1 MTEPTETTDTAA
13 APTTTT
19 ATADDKDGLGRRLRE
34 AWHKTVG
41 TWATDEKG
49 TASLVGRLVEFRT
62 LSAEEARRVLT
73 DAKKRVDENRAE
85 LDRRVDD
92 SLHKATSF
100 FSSEQKE
107 VRKLEDRVAQLE
119 ARLKAL
125 ST

>member
-1 MTEPTETTDTAA
+1 MTEPTIDTPAA
-13 APTTTT
+13 A
-19 ATADDKDGLGRRLRE
+19 AASVEDKENLGRRLRE

-62 LSAEEARRVLT
+62 LSTEEAKRVLT

-92 SLHKATSF
+92 TVHKATAF

-119 ARLKAL
+119 ARLKSL
-125 ST
+125 QT